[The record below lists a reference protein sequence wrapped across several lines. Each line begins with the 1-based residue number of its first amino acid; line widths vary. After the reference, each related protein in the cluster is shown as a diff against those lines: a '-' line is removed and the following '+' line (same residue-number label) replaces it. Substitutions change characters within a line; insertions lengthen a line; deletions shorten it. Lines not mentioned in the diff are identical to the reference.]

1 MEREILEE
9 RQRIAEMLK
18 KITDPMFDDCISP
31 WHIPDFKIWERA
43 FSEIMCLEIALKD
56 GHDGEK

>member
-1 MEREILEE
+1 
-9 RQRIAEMLK
+9 MLK